1 MATQLGRDS
10 AVTPDGV
17 GVAAFPDV
25 RSRPQR
31 IPGQPTRLSRYQ
43 ALIIGALSVFAFFA
57 VWQGVASAK
66 LVSPLFLPGPIDIFK
81 AYQELLQG
89 GKLWYDMWVSG
100 EELMLGYV
108 LAVVCALPL
117 GLLMGWYRRLNY
129 VLDPYITFLYNAPRI
144 SLIPLFIVWFG
155 IGIES
160 KIAIVFLGAFF
171 AILINTAVGVRNVD
185 GALLKSARSF
195 CASDAQIFRTVA
207 LPGSVPFILTGL
219 RLGVAHALIGVV
231 VGELVAAQAGLGLMM
246 ATAGATFQTAKVFAG
261 VIIFAVAGMILNY
274 AILQLEKRFQSWRPS
289 NRE

>member
-1 MATQLGRDS
+1 MATQLGRDGT
-10 AVTPDGV
+10 VTQDGV
-17 GVAAFPDV
+17 AVAAFPGTRV
-25 RSRPQR
+25 GPQR

-43 ALIIGALSVFAFFA
+43 ALIIGAVSVTAFFA
-57 VWQGVASAK
+57 VWQGVATAK
-66 LVSPLFLPGPIDIFK
+66 LVSPLFLPGPVDIFK
-81 AYQELLQG
+81 AYQELIRG
-89 GKLWYDMWVSG
+89 GKLWYDMAVSG

-171 AILINTAVGVRNVD
+171 AILINTTVGVRNVD
-185 GALLKSARSF
+185 SALLKSARSF

-274 AILQLEKRFQSWRPS
+274 GILQLEKRFQSWRPS